1 MYPRAK
7 AFGLAIHHD
16 HLLVQEYHTSDE
28 TYSRPLGGSIEL
40 GEKSAHTV
48 IREFKEELHTEV
60 EITNY
65 LGCLE
70 NIFHLDGEIAHEIIQ
85 LYSLRL
91 LDTSLYKMEKVKIQ
105 DEQTVSY
112 AKWIPLTAF
121 IQEKKVLYPDG
132 ILTYIKRKKTKS
144 YRTSSFF
151 SYINRCFQDVVRH
164 ERS

>member
-7 AFGLAIHHD
+7 AFGLATHQD
-16 HLLVQEYHTSDE
+16 RLLVQEYHTGDE
-28 TYSRPLGGSIEL
+28 TYYRPLGGSIEL

-60 EITNY
+60 EITHY

-70 NIFHLDGEIAHEIIQ
+70 NIFHLDGEIGHEIIQ

-91 LDTSLYKMEKVKIQ
+91 LDTSLYDMKKMNIQ

-112 AKWIPLTAF
+112 AKWIPMKAF
-121 IQEKKVLYPDG
+121 IQKEKVLYPDG
-132 ILTYIKRKKTKS
+132 ILNYIQKKKDE
-144 YRTSSFF
+144 
-151 SYINRCFQDVVRH
+151 IL
-164 ERS
+164 

>member
-7 AFGLAIHHD
+7 AFGIAIHHD
-16 HLLVQEYHTSDE
+16 RLLVQEYNMDDE
-28 TYSRPLGGSIEL
+28 IFYRPLGGSIEL

-70 NIFHLDGEIAHEIIQ
+70 NIFQLDGEIGHEIIQ

-91 LDTSLYKMEKVKIQ
+91 LDTSLYEMEKVNIQ

-112 AKWIPLTAF
+112 AKWIPVTAF
-121 IQEKKVLYPDG
+121 IQKEKALYPDG
-132 ILTYIKRKKTKS
+132 ILKYLQQKKDE
-144 YRTSSFF
+144 
-151 SYINRCFQDVVRH
+151 IL
-164 ERS
+164 

>member
-7 AFGLAIHHD
+7 AFGITIHHD
-16 HLLVQEYHTSDE
+16 RLLVQEYHTGDE
-28 TYSRPLGGSIEL
+28 TYYRPLGGSIEL

-70 NIFHLDGEIAHEIIQ
+70 NILHLDGEVGHEIIQ

-91 LDTSLYKMEKVKIQ
+91 LDTSLYEMEILNIQ
-105 DEQTVSY
+105 DEQTASY
-112 AKWIPLTAF
+112 AKWIPMTAF
-121 IQEKKVLYPDG
+121 IQKEKALYPDG
-132 ILTYIKRKKTKS
+132 ILKYIQQKKDETL
-144 YRTSSFF
+144 
-151 SYINRCFQDVVRH
+151 
-164 ERS
+164 

>member
-7 AFGLAIHHD
+7 AFGLAIHD
-16 HLLVQEYHTSDE
+16 SRLLVQEYHTGDE
-28 TYSRPLGGSIEL
+28 TYYRPLGGSIEL

-112 AKWIPLTAF
+112 AKWIPLAAF
-121 IQEKKVLYPDG
+121 IQEKKY
-132 ILTYIKRKKTKS
+132 YIQME
-144 YRTSSFF
+144 F
-151 SYINRCFQDVVRH
+151 
-164 ERS
+164 

>member
-1 MYPRAK
+1 MYLRAK
-7 AFGLAIHHD
+7 AFGLATHQGR
-16 HLLVQEYHTSDE
+16 LLVQEYHTGDE
-28 TYSRPLGGSIEL
+28 TYYRPLGGSIEL

-70 NIFHLDGEIAHEIIQ
+70 NIFQLDEGIGHEIIQ

-91 LDTSLYKMEKVKIQ
+91 LDTSLYEMEKMNIQ

-112 AKWIPLTAF
+112 AKWIPVTVF
-121 IQEKKVLYPDG
+121 IQKKKVLYPDG
-132 ILTYIKRKKTKS
+132 ILNYIQKKKDE
-144 YRTSSFF
+144 
-151 SYINRCFQDVVRH
+151 IL
-164 ERS
+164 

>member
-7 AFGLAIHHD
+7 AFGLATHQGR
-16 HLLVQEYHTSDE
+16 LLVQEYHTGDE
-28 TYSRPLGGSIEL
+28 TYYRPLGGSIEL
-40 GEKSAHTV
+40 GEKSAYTV

-70 NIFHLDGEIAHEIIQ
+70 NIFQLDEGIGHEIIQ

-91 LDTSLYKMEKVKIQ
+91 LDTSLYEMEKMNIQ

-112 AKWIPLTAF
+112 AKWIPVTVF
-121 IQEKKVLYPDG
+121 IQKKKVLYPDG
-132 ILTYIKRKKTKS
+132 ILNYIQKKKDEILS
-144 YRTSSFF
+144 DLVFLF
-151 SYINRCFQDVVRH
+151 I
-164 ERS
+164 

>member
-7 AFGLAIHHD
+7 AFGLAIHD
-16 HLLVQEYHTSDE
+16 SRLLVQEYHTDDE
-28 TYSRPLGGSIEL
+28 TYYRPLGGSIEL
-40 GEKSAHTV
+40 GEKSAHAV
-48 IREFKEELHTEV
+48 IREYKEELHTEV
-60 EITNY
+60 EITAY

-91 LDTSLYKMEKVKIQ
+91 LNTSLYKMEKVKIQ

-121 IQEKKVLYPDG
+121 IQKKKVLYPDG
-132 ILTYIKRKKTKS
+132 ILHYL
-144 YRTSSFF
+144 
-151 SYINRCFQDVVRH
+151 Q
-164 ERS
+164 

>member
-7 AFGLAIHHD
+7 AFGLAIHD
-16 HLLVQEYHTSDE
+16 SRLLVQEYHTGDE
-28 TYSRPLGGSIEL
+28 TYYRPLGGSIEL

-132 ILTYIKRKKTKS
+132 ILTYIKKKKDE
-144 YRTSSFF
+144 
-151 SYINRCFQDVVRH
+151 IL
-164 ERS
+164 

>member
-7 AFGLAIHHD
+7 AFGIAIHHGR
-16 HLLVQEYHTSDE
+16 LLVQEYHTGDE
-28 TYSRPLGGSIEL
+28 TYYRPLGGSIEL

-70 NIFHLDGEIAHEIIQ
+70 NIFHLDEEIGHEIIQ

-91 LDTSLYKMEKVKIQ
+91 LDTSLYNMEILNIQ
-105 DEQTVSY
+105 DEQTMSY
-112 AKWIPLTAF
+112 AKWVPITAF
-121 IQEKKVLYPDG
+121 IQKEKVLYPDG
-132 ILTYIKRKKTKS
+132 ISKYIQKKKDE
-144 YRTSSFF
+144 
-151 SYINRCFQDVVRH
+151 IL
-164 ERS
+164 

>member
-7 AFGLAIHHD
+7 AFGLATHQGR
-16 HLLVQEYHTSDE
+16 LLVQEYHTGDE
-28 TYSRPLGGSIEL
+28 TYYRPLGGSIEL

-70 NIFHLDGEIAHEIIQ
+70 NIFQLDEGIGHEIIQ

-91 LDTSLYKMEKVKIQ
+91 LDTSLYEMEKMNIQ

-112 AKWIPLTAF
+112 AKWIPVTVF
-121 IQEKKVLYPDG
+121 IQKKKVFYPDG
-132 ILTYIKRKKTKS
+132 ILNYIQKKKDE
-144 YRTSSFF
+144 
-151 SYINRCFQDVVRH
+151 IL
-164 ERS
+164 